1 MKKFLALLAVTFL
14 LASCVTDADAAMRFG
29 GGRSF
34 GRSTSSLF
42 QKAPAPKPG
51 LAGKM
56 APEAG
61 KAAPGAATKQSAAQ
75 TSAAKTAAPAAA
87 ARPMGGMLMG
97 IATMFGIA
105 ALVSALG
112 LSAGFA
118 QVLTAL
124 AIGALIY
131 FALRFIAGLFFASRV
146 ARTQGPQTRT
156 WQEAAEQ
163 GQTRPGSAM
172 DSFSSSSIESLSV
185 PAGFDAKGF
194 ETEARKNFIRLQKA
208 WDKADIVS
216 VADFMTNDFFIAL
229 THELRNHGTAVQT
242 SEVVNLTVRLLGIVH
257 EQNEYAA
264 VVSFEGAMKIN
275 GAFEQVSERW
285 LLVRSDDDSTG
296 WLLAGIEQ
304 V

>member
-1 MKKFLALLAVTFL
+1 MKKFFALLAVTFL

-34 GRSTSSLF
+34 GRTTSSLF

-51 LAGKM
+51 LAGKT
-56 APEAG
+56 
-61 KAAPGAATKQSAAQ
+61 APGASKASPEAARNSAAAP
-75 TSAAKTAAPAAA
+75 SAAKAAAPAA

-97 IATMFGIA
+97 IATLFGIT

-124 AIGALIY
+124 AIGLLIFY
-131 FALRFIAGLFFASRV
+131 ALRFVAGRFLASRT
-146 ARTQGPQTRT
+146 TQTQRQQTRS
-156 WQEAAEQ
+156 WQETARE

-172 DSFSSSSIESLSV
+172 DSFSSSGIESLSV
-185 PAGFDAKGF
+185 PAGFDAKAF
-194 ETEARKNFIRLQKA
+194 EAVARKNFIRLQKA

-257 EQNEYAA
+257 EQSEYAA
-264 VVSFEGAMKIN
+264 VVSFDGAMKIN
-275 GAFEQVSERW
+275 GQFEQVSERW
-285 LLVRSDDDSTG
+285 LLVRADDESTG

>member
-1 MKKFLALLAVTFL
+1 
-14 LASCVTDADAAMRFG
+14 
-29 GGRSF
+29 
-34 GRSTSSLF
+34 
-42 QKAPAPKPG
+42 
-51 LAGKM
+51 
-56 APEAG
+56 
-61 KAAPGAATKQSAAQ
+61 
-75 TSAAKTAAPAAA
+75 
-87 ARPMGGMLMG
+87 
-97 IATMFGIA
+97 
-105 ALVSALG
+105 
-112 LSAGFA
+112 
-118 QVLTAL
+118 
-124 AIGALIY
+124 
-131 FALRFIAGLFFASRV
+131 
-146 ARTQGPQTRT
+146 
-156 WQEAAEQ
+156 
-163 GQTRPGSAM
+163 M
-172 DSFSSSSIESLSV
+172 DSFSSSGIESLSV

>member
-51 LAGKM
+51 LAGKT

-124 AIGALIY
+124 AIGALIL
-131 FALRFIAGLFFASRV
+131 ALRFIAGLFFASRV

-172 DSFSSSSIESLSV
+172 DSFSSSGIESLSV

>member
-1 MKKFLALLAVTFL
+1 
-14 LASCVTDADAAMRFG
+14 
-29 GGRSF
+29 
-34 GRSTSSLF
+34 
-42 QKAPAPKPG
+42 
-51 LAGKM
+51 
-56 APEAG
+56 
-61 KAAPGAATKQSAAQ
+61 
-75 TSAAKTAAPAAA
+75 
-87 ARPMGGMLMG
+87 MG

-172 DSFSSSSIESLSV
+172 DSFSSSGIESLSV